1 MQAAKPRYVSR
12 IFRRR
17 RRRNGEVSQAETHW
31 LDTWLPR
38 ISHFSQFGLF
48 VVTIGGL
55 YFTVLPLYQKA
66 VLEEAIAR
74 KEVELAA
81 SEKSLE
87 QSYVRLRAFAVK
99 EFVFGTGALCSSL
112 MLPPRAL
119 RALNEKS
126 APAPSVAEEIFA
138 INAGA
143 CLKDE
148 FQKSKSLKEL
158 HPSDLQTL
166 ASNVERIAADLAVR
180 RDAALREYQS
190 IPKRA
195 KADPSILKPLG
206 PFSERM
212 LAFLSKSQPATWV
225 GDSRFSLAVKETQ
238 SAVAHEY
245 DAYVRD
251 QIAALRS
258 TKWEASR

>member
-1 MQAAKPRYVSR
+1 MTRT
-12 IFRRR
+12 
-17 RRRNGEVSQAETHW
+17 ETHW

-48 VVTIGGL
+48 VVTIGAL

-99 EFVFGTGALCSSL
+99 EFVFGAGMQCSSL
-112 MLPPRAL
+112 MLPPRTL
-119 RALNEKS
+119 RALNQKS
-126 APAPSVAEEIFA
+126 SPTPSAAEEIFG

-143 CLKDE
+143 CLKEE

-158 HPSDLQTL
+158 RPSDLKTL
-166 ASNVERIAADLAVR
+166 ASHVESIAAELTER
-180 RDAALREYQS
+180 RDAALKEYQRV
-190 IPKRA
+190 PQRA
-195 KADPSILKPLG
+195 KTDPSILKPLG
-206 PFSERM
+206 PFSESM
-212 LAFLSKSQPATWV
+212 LVFLSKSQPAAWIEA
-225 GDSRFSLAVKETQ
+225 SRFSLAVKETQ
-238 SAVAHEY
+238 TAVAHEY
-245 DAYVRD
+245 DAYVRN
-251 QIAALRS
+251 QVARLRS
-258 TKWEASR
+258 IKWETSG

>member
-1 MQAAKPRYVSR
+1 MQVTRTRCASR
-12 IFRRR
+12 VFRRR
-17 RRRNGEVSQAETHW
+17 QRQGRDVARTETHW

-48 VVTIGGL
+48 VITIGGL

-74 KEVELAA
+74 KEVALAA

-99 EFVFGTGALCSSL
+99 EFVFGTGAQCSSL

-126 APAPSVAEEIFA
+126 SPIPSAAEEIFG

-143 CLKDE
+143 CLKEE
-148 FQKSKSLKEL
+148 FQKSKSIKEL
-158 HPSDLQTL
+158 RPGDLQTM
-166 ASNVERIAADLAVR
+166 ASYVERIAADLTVR
-180 RDAALREYQS
+180 RDAALKEHQS
-190 IPKRA
+190 VPQRA
-195 KADPSILKPLG
+195 KTDPSILKPLG

-212 LAFLSKSQPATWV
+212 LVLLSKSQPSAWI
-225 GDSRFSLAVKETQ
+225 DASRFSSAVKETQ
-238 SAVAHEY
+238 SAVAREY
-245 DAYVRD
+245 DAHVRD
-251 QIAALRS
+251 QIATLRS
-258 TKWEASR
+258 IKWEAPR